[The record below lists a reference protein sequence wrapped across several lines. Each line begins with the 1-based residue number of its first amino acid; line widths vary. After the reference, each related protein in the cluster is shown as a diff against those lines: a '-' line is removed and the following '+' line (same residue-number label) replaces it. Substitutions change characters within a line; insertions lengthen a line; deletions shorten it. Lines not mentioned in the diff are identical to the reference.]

1 MHIQSQ
7 TSLARPGSQP
17 GMTASVRQ
25 QAGAEQGVQWGLQ
38 AVDHPHLS
46 AIQIPGVWRGT
57 DWQQDACGNVW
68 PSGHAALDCE
78 LPGGGWPG
86 NALIQLQQPAHCH
99 AEWALLLPA
108 LAAGVRQHAAS
119 RGDARMGQLVLVAP
133 PYLPFAPALQ
143 AAGIDAKRLCAVQ
156 PGRSAQDLAW
166 ACEQALHCRDVLAVL
181 AWLPEL
187 PTSTLR
193 RLQLAA
199 ASQGRPLWLWQELQT
214 EPHSSPAA
222 LRLRLERVTADS
234 AAQQAPGLQIQIL
247 KRRGPLLERPIQ
259 LPLST
264 WAWQPVL
271 QAQAQ
276 RHARQSE
283 EAAMLMQGRMTAA
296 APAAASPWMTEA

>member
-1 MHIQSQ
+1 MHTQSQ
-7 TSLARPGSQP
+7 TYLARPGSQP
-17 GMTASVRQ
+17 GMTESVRP
-25 QAGAEQGVQWGLQ
+25 QAGTGQAARRGLQ
-38 AVDHPHLS
+38 AAGHPHLS

-57 DWQQDACGNVW
+57 DWQLDASRNVW

-108 LAAGVRQHAAS
+108 LSARVQQHATS
-119 RGDARMGQLVLVAP
+119 RGDTRMGQLVLVAP

-199 ASQGRPLWLWQELQT
+199 ASQGRPLWLWQESQA

-222 LRLRLERVTADS
+222 LRLRLERATADS

-247 KRRGPLLERPIQ
+247 KRRGPLLERLIQ
-259 LPLST
+259 LPLSK

-296 APAAASPWMTEA
+296 APATVSPWMTEA

>member
-25 QAGAEQGVQWGLQ
+25 QAGAEQGVQRGLQ
-38 AVDHPHLS
+38 AVGHPHLS

-57 DWQQDACGNVW
+57 DWQQDACRNVW

-108 LAAGVRQHAAS
+108 LAARVRQHAAS

-166 ACEQALHCRDVLAVL
+166 ACEQALHCRDVLEIP
-181 AWLPEL
+181 PE
-187 PTSTLR
+187 
-193 RLQLAA
+193 RLNVNGGAIAIGHPFGMSGARMVGHALLE
-199 ASQGRPLWLWQELQT
+199 GR
-214 EPHSSPAA
+214 
-222 LRLRLERVTADS
+222 
-234 AAQQAPGLQIQIL
+234 
-247 KRRGPLLERPIQ
+247 RRGVR
-259 LPLST
+259 
-264 WAWQPVL
+264 
-271 QAQAQ
+271 
-276 RHARQSE
+276 
-283 EAAMLMQGRMTAA
+283 A
-296 APAAASPWMTEA
+296 APRCSICMVS

>member
-1 MHIQSQ
+1 
-7 TSLARPGSQP
+7 
-17 GMTASVRQ
+17 
-25 QAGAEQGVQWGLQ
+25 
-38 AVDHPHLS
+38 
-46 AIQIPGVWRGT
+46 
-57 DWQQDACGNVW
+57 
-68 PSGHAALDCE
+68 
-78 LPGGGWPG
+78 
-86 NALIQLQQPAHCH
+86 
-99 AEWALLLPA
+99 
-108 LAAGVRQHAAS
+108 
-119 RGDARMGQLVLVAP
+119 MGQLVLVAP

-187 PTSTLR
+187 PASTLR

-199 ASQGRPLWLWQELQT
+199 ASQSRPLWLWQELQA
-214 EPHSSPAA
+214 EPLSSPAA

-259 LPLST
+259 LPLSQ
-264 WAWQPVL
+264 WASSVL

-276 RHARQSE
+276 DMRARARGCHAHARAYDSRRSCNSLALDDGGMRWAMQSTGWPG
-283 EAAMLMQGRMTAA
+283 LW
-296 APAAASPWMTEA
+296 PA